1 VTVPAR
7 GCGTVPEPPAWVR
20 VVEQQ
25 GRVTVSWAPGRSGA
39 APTRYELR
47 VRGTVTGDFSVG
59 ATRAVEGS
67 LPPGPVSI
75 GVVALNACGKSLPT
89 APIKIE
95 VPESDASPQTV
106 TTTAAG
112 EEN

>member
-1 VTVPAR
+1 
-7 GCGTVPEPPAWVR
+7 
-20 VVEQQ
+20 
-25 GRVTVSWAPGRSGA
+25 
-39 APTRYELR
+39 

-59 ATRAVEGS
+59 AIRSVEGS

-75 GVVALNACGKSLPT
+75 GVVALNACGQSLPT

-95 VPESDASPQTV
+95 VPESGASPQTA

>member
-1 VTVPAR
+1 
-7 GCGTVPEPPAWVR
+7 VR

-25 GRVTVSWAPGRSGA
+25 GRVSVSWAPGRTGA

-59 ATRAVEGS
+59 AIRSVEGA

-75 GVVALNACGKSLPT
+75 GVVALNACGQSLPT
-89 APIKIE
+89 APIKID
-95 VPESDASPQTV
+95 VPESGASPQTA